1 MNFKPLYGNLP
12 ACVHDC
18 LKWQETLLKFGT
30 KHQDIMFLN
39 NPSFKEW
46 ISTIT
51 SLNKIFKNNPNKL
64 ALLMHCYA
72 GHGMCKDGRQ
82 VLLINEF
89 DRNNKFYKNV
99 PAEIEIR
106 NLAKLYRQ
114 TYHFCIHACCR
125 EIYMKE
131 RHTNGMSREQ
141 VDAIVNFMVQ
151 RMMTKFKTA
160 MKKNFEQ
167 YLKERVI

>member
-1 MNFKPLYGNLP
+1 
-12 ACVHDC
+12 
-18 LKWQETLLKFGT
+18 
-30 KHQDIMFLN
+30 MFLH
-39 NPSFKEW
+39 NPSNKEW
-46 ISTIT
+46 GSTIN
-51 SLNKIFKNNPNKL
+51 SLNKMFKNTPGKL
-64 ALLMHCYA
+64 SLLVHCYA

-89 DRNNKFYKNV
+89 DNNSKFYKHA
-99 PAEIEIR
+99 PTEIEIR
-106 NLAKLYRQ
+106 NSARLYRQ

-125 EIYMKE
+125 EIFLKE
-131 RHTNGMSREQ
+131 RHTNGMSIEQ
-141 VDAIVNFMVQ
+141 VNAIINFMAQ